1 MFIEKAIKSDTEFL
15 TKGNIM
21 DYSLLLGVDEAKK
34 ELTVG
39 IVGKRFYYNLLFFC
53 GSTARWGY
61 LKSFFPLYWTI
72 VTDTRYY
79 VKKKDFIGAYTWYKK
94 VESRSKSTLNPNK
107 EVTVVP
113 PDQYKWRFYRIID
126 DYFVAVS
133 GKEKKGYIIRY

>member
-39 IVGKRFYYNLLFFC
+39 IVGKLYYYNLLFFLFVVVQPD
-53 GSTARWGY
+53 GIIWR
-61 LKSFFPLYWTI
+61 FPFLLYWTI

-79 VKKKDFIGAYTWYKK
+79 VQKKDFIGAYTWYKK

-133 GKEKKGYIIRY
+133 GKEKKGIHN